1 MSMGQTDELPVLD
14 LMAAGFQEDPHGTLR
29 SLRDQS
35 ELVRILPVGGVGALS
50 AAACHQVLRDARF
63 GAAGTRTLE
72 IAGVAQG
79 PIWDW
84 WRLIL
89 FQTNPPIHTRLRA
102 LLARAFTPR
111 RADAVRGRVREI
123 ADQLVGEIDGDVVD
137 VDAHLAHQIPVR
149 IISEMLGAPMDD
161 HDQIGRWANDLGLA
175 FAFLIPPD
183 RITRIEAALEGLYG
197 YVDDLIAKR
206 RTEPGD
212 DLVSALVGAEAEG
225 DRLSDEEL
233 RAMVVN
239 LVFAGHDTTKGLI
252 SIALKL
258 LAEHPEQMALL
269 SKNPALAEGAVEEAL
284 RFEPVVPALPRVARE
299 PAEIAGVPIEQDE
312 FVSVNI
318 LSANRDPALYE
329 RPDAFDITRGARDHL
344 SFGRGA
350 HFCLGA
356 ALARA
361 EAQEAI
367 SAVARRAS
375 RLELVGEEP
384 RFVPFAAVR
393 RYESL
398 AVRLIS

>member
-1 MSMGQTDELPVLD
+1 MATPQVGELPVLD
-14 LMAAGFQEDPHGTLR
+14 LMSSGFQESPHATLR
-29 SLRDQS
+29 ELRDLS
-35 ELVRILPVGGVGALS
+35 EVVRVAPIDGLGVLT
-50 AAACHQVLRDARF
+50 AAGCHQILRDPSF

-72 IAGVAQG
+72 IAGVAEG
-79 PIWDW
+79 PLWDW

-89 FQTNPPIHTRLRA
+89 FQTNPPTHTRLRA

-111 RADAVRGRVREI
+111 RADGVRSRVREI
-123 ADQLVGEIDGDVVD
+123 AEKLMGEIDGDVID
-137 VDAHLAHQIPVR
+137 VESHLAHQIPVR

-175 FAFLIPPD
+175 FAFIIPPE
-183 RITRIEAALEGLYG
+183 RVSRIEAALEGLYS
-197 YVDDLIAKR
+197 YVDDLIAER
-206 RTEPGD
+206 RTAPGE
-212 DLVSALVGAEAEG
+212 DLVSALVAAEADG

-258 LAEHPEQMALL
+258 LAEHPDQMAKLAED
-269 SKNPALAEGAVEEAL
+269 PALVESAVEEVL
-284 RFEPVVPALPRVARE
+284 RHEPVVPALPRIALEAAEVAGI
-299 PAEIAGVPIEQDE
+299 PVEQDQ
-312 FVSVNI
+312 FISLNI
-318 LSANRDPALYE
+318 MSANRDPALYD
-329 RPDAFDITRGARDHL
+329 RPDEFDVTRGARDHL

-367 SAVARRAS
+367 AAVVRRARR
-375 RLELVGEEP
+375 LEIVGDEP

-398 AVRLIS
+398 SVRMIA